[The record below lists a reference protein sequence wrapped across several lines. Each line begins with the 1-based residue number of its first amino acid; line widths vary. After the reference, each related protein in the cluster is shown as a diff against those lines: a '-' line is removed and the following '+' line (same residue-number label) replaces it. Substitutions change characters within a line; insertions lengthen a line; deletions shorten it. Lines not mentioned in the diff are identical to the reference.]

1 MTAAEMMRRSR
12 RAATMTKKVNAT
24 ILIGLAFVSVAI
36 AQESPGS
43 SASPTASPTPNATPS
58 PSPTPSP
65 NANASP
71 ARGVRIR
78 FVPPPLEGTISLGVY
93 DANRKLVRVLM
104 QEAELDEFAVG
115 ADALI
120 AKWDGKNN
128 NEQDLPAGKYHARGY
143 LVGRLKVEDKGRAA
157 DFSPDSSATDHV
169 QVKLVSNPLAK
180 DARLVV
186 DLAVG
191 FDEEKTFLKT
201 MDDLPLFTVME
212 APQLVH
218 AFITKSGERSVD
230 VWASNGTM
238 VEQVHVSNID
248 KIMAFDCGEIE
259 LK

>member
-1 MTAAEMMRRSR
+1 MTVAEIMRRSQ
-12 RAATMTKKVNAT
+12 RAATMTKKVNAA
-24 ILIGLAFVSVAI
+24 ILIGFAFVSVAI

-43 SASPTASPTPNATPS
+43 SASPSASPTPNATPS

-65 NANASP
+65 NVSASP
-71 ARGVRIR
+71 ARSVRIS
-78 FVPPPLEGTISLGVY
+78 FVPPPLEGTVSLGVY
-93 DANRKLVRVLM
+93 DANKKLVRVLM
-104 QEAELDEFAVG
+104 QEAEPDEFTVG

-120 AKWDGKNN
+120 AKWDGKDN

-157 DFSPDSSATDHV
+157 DFSPDSSTTDHV

-191 FDEEKTFLKT
+191 FDEEKIFLKT
-201 MDDLPLFTVME
+201 MDDLPLFTVIE
-212 APQLVH
+212 APQLVR
-218 AFITKSGERSVD
+218 ASITKSGEKSVD

-238 VEQVHVSNID
+238 VEQVRVSNID
-248 KIMAFDCGEIE
+248 KMMAFDCGEIE

>member
-1 MTAAEMMRRSR
+1 
-12 RAATMTKKVNAT
+12 MTKKVNAA
-24 ILIGLAFVSVAI
+24 ILIGFALVSVAI
-36 AQESPGS
+36 AQELPRS

-65 NANASP
+65 NLNASP
-71 ARGVRIR
+71 PRGVRIS

-104 QEAELDEFAVG
+104 QEAEPDEFTVG

-157 DFSPDSSATDHV
+157 ALSPNSSATDHV

-180 DARLVV
+180 DARLVA

-191 FDEEKTFLKT
+191 FDEEKIFLKT
-201 MDDLPLFTVME
+201 TDDLPLFTVIE
-212 APQLVH
+212 ALQIVSVS
-218 AFITKSGERSVD
+218 ITKSGEKSVD
-230 VWASNGTM
+230 IWASNGTM
-238 VEQVHVSNID
+238 VEQVRVSNID
-248 KIMAFDCGEIE
+248 KMMAFDCGEIE

>member
-1 MTAAEMMRRSR
+1 MTVAEIVRRSQS
-12 RAATMTKKVNAT
+12 AATMTKKVNAA
-24 ILIGLAFVSVAI
+24 ILIGFALVSVAI
-36 AQESPGS
+36 AQESPRS
-43 SASPTASPTPNATPS
+43 SAPPAASPTPNATPS

-65 NANASP
+65 NVNASP
-71 ARGVRIR
+71 ARSVRIS

-93 DANRKLVRVLM
+93 DANKKLVRVLM
-104 QEAELDEFAVG
+104 QEAEPDEFTVG

-143 LVGRLKVEDKGRAA
+143 LVGRLKVEDKGHAA
-157 DFSPDSSATDHV
+157 DFSPDSSAPDHV

-180 DARLVV
+180 DTRPVV

-191 FDEEKTFLKT
+191 FDEEKIFLKT
-201 MDDLPLFTVME
+201 MDDLPLFTVIE

-218 AFITKSGERSVD
+218 ASITKSGEKSVD

-238 VEQVHVSNID
+238 VDQVRVSNID
-248 KIMAFDCGEIE
+248 KMMAFDCGEIE